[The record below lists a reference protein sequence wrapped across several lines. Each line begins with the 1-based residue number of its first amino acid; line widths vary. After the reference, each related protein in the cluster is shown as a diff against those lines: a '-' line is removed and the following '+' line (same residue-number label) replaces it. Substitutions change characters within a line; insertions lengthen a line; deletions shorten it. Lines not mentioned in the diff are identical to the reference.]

1 MKITTYNYWVNALS
15 RKWATVDQV
24 KEAYQEFNDVTKEEL
39 QLGVKNGLVTLEEY
53 KEITGEDYEE
63 AETE

>member
-1 MKITTYNYWVNALS
+1 MS

-53 KEITGEDYEE
+53 KEITAEDYEE
-63 AETE
+63 VDTE